1 MSGSRRWLGLAV
13 GFVLAATGWAG
24 EQVTPVVQQAPT
36 TKTAGDQAVV
46 EVDGV
51 GGIKEGNVA
60 AARDEALADARRNA
74 VEQGI
79 GVFVSSE
86 TLVENYQLIYDRILT
101 KSREGMVAN
110 VKVLQEGPDQN
121 FPDQLYR
128 VRIRALVSLVPIAQE
143 LLDLNELYQRRGR
156 PRFMVVLEEKSLGQ
170 EAGTHIAETELN
182 RLLTEKGF
190 QVVDPQQTER
200 IRETDQL
207 KRALRGDKEA
217 ANWLV
222 TQFGSEIL
230 LIGRADSRI
239 LQERGLGGLISAG
252 AQIEARVFYT
262 STAEIMTARTVVL
275 GGPDPE
281 TGQPIPG
288 IPAAEKELAS
298 RLALQKAAQEL
309 LLGKERYFLAQM
321 ITYWITNPT
330 VVVLKIAQVD
340 FLQLEDI
347 VERIRQERL
356 VISVLERSF
365 INDLATLEVRTH
377 EGVRAFVRR
386 VARLK
391 FEDFRLKVT
400 GFQGIVAD
408 LEVVPLP
415 KEAEG

>member
-36 TKTAGDQAVV
+36 IKTAGDQAVV

-156 PRFMVVLEEKSLGQ
+156 PRFMVVLEE
-170 EAGTHIAETELN
+170 
-182 RLLTEKGF
+182 
-190 QVVDPQQTER
+190 
-200 IRETDQL
+200 
-207 KRALRGDKEA
+207 
-217 ANWLV
+217 
-222 TQFGSEIL
+222 
-230 LIGRADSRI
+230 
-239 LQERGLGGLISAG
+239 
-252 AQIEARVFYT
+252 
-262 STAEIMTARTVVL
+262 
-275 GGPDPE
+275 
-281 TGQPIPG
+281 
-288 IPAAEKELAS
+288 
-298 RLALQKAAQEL
+298 
-309 LLGKERYFLAQM
+309 
-321 ITYWITNPT
+321 
-330 VVVLKIAQVD
+330 
-340 FLQLEDI
+340 
-347 VERIRQERL
+347 
-356 VISVLERSF
+356 
-365 INDLATLEVRTH
+365 
-377 EGVRAFVRR
+377 
-386 VARLK
+386 
-391 FEDFRLKVT
+391 
-400 GFQGIVAD
+400 
-408 LEVVPLP
+408 
-415 KEAEG
+415 